1 MVVDMISTRALIVAL
16 IALTVVLIFTLG
28 GVIWLLN

>member
-1 MVVDMISTRALIVAL
+1 MITTRALIVAL
-16 IALTVVLIFTLG
+16 IALTILLVVTLG